1 MKKRKRNCCAVLARR
16 DEGFTF
22 VETLAVIAV
31 SSILAAQAGVAVNSL
46 VQKSRCA
53 SARAQI
59 SSFTAALQSYY
70 ADCGVFPSSEQGLEA
85 LWTKPELI
93 PVPQGWSGPYTDKK
107 NFADPW
113 GTPYSYLTQN
123 SSVLPEGT
131 PEGLPFVLLSYGAD
145 RKEGGKGNDKDI
157 ISWE

>member
-1 MKKRKRNCCAVLARR
+1 MKKTKKKFSAQRCRE

-53 SARAQI
+53 SARTQI

-70 ADCGVFPSSEQGLEA
+70 ADCGVFPSPEQGLEA
-85 LWTKPELI
+85 LWTKPELV
-93 PVPQGWSGPYTDKK
+93 PVPQGWSGPYTDRKS
-107 NFADPW
+107 FSDPW
-113 GTPYSYLTQN
+113 GTPYCYLTQN

-131 PEGLPFVLLSYGAD
+131 PAGLPFVLISYGAD